1 MELDLLL
8 KISSRLVTFSPSINK
23 TRERTKQ
30 NRMKLSVPTMPL
42 AARLLG
48 MLAQLYWHG
57 TKAELTE
64 AEC

>member
-8 KISSRLVTFSPSINK
+8 KISRRLVAFSPSTNK

-30 NRMKLSVPTMPL
+30 NRMKPSVPTMPF
-42 AARLLG
+42 AARLPG
-48 MLAQLYWHG
+48 MFAQLYRHG
-57 TKAELTE
+57 TRVELTE